1 MAFCG
6 YLRQST
12 ATTLVIGPFLDDTD
26 GKTPETALTI
36 AQADVLLWKE
46 GGTTLAQK
54 NEATTATHRSNGLYT
69 TPINTTDTN
78 TAGMLVVSVTETGAL
93 PIKQEYQ
100 VLPAVVY
107 DQRFSANAGAL
118 SGVVTYGT
126 AQAAT
131 STTIQLAAAE
141 TNADD
146 TLIGCVVGAYGS
158 TQGYWQFRAIT
169 DYVLSTDTAT
179 VDGWTVTPSGT
190 ITYVVYAA
198 APASTSSPTPSNVVK
213 INGTTVTGNGTSGN
227 LWRGA

>member
-26 GKTPETALTI
+26 GKTPETLLTI
-36 AQADVLLWKE
+36 NQSEVLLWKE
-46 GGTTLAQK
+46 GGTTFAQK
-54 NEATTATHRSNGLYT
+54 NESTAATHRSSGLYT

-78 TAGMLVVSVTETGAL
+78 TAGMLVVSVTKTGAL

-100 VLPAVVY
+100 ILPALVY
-107 DQRFSANAGAL
+107 DQRFSLNAGAL
-118 SGVVTYGT
+118 NGVVAYGT
-126 AQAAT
+126 AQFAT
-131 STTIQLAAAE
+131 ATTIQLAATE
-141 TNADD
+141 VNADD
-146 TLIGCVVGAYGS
+146 TLIGCVVGAYGA

-198 APASTSSPTPSNVVK
+198 APGSTSSPIPANTVQ
-213 INGTTVTGNGTSGN
+213 IAGTAVIGNGTSGN
-227 LWRGA
+227 KWRA

>member
-12 ATTLVIGPFLDDTD
+12 ATTLVIGPFLDDAD
-26 GKTPETALTI
+26 GKTPETVLTI
-36 AQADVLLWKE
+36 NQSEVLLWKE

-54 NEATTATHRSNGLYT
+54 NDSGATTHRSSGLYT

-78 TAGMLVVSVTETGAL
+78 TSGMLVVSVTKTGAL

-100 VLPAVVY
+100 VLPALVY
-107 DQRFSANAGAL
+107 DQRFSVVNSGAL
-118 SGVVTYGT
+118 NGVIAYGT
-126 AQAAT
+126 AQFAT
-131 STTIQLAAAE
+131 ATTIQLATTE

-198 APASTSSPTPSNVVK
+198 APASTSTPIPVNVK
-213 INGTTVTGNGTSGN
+213 QMNDATVLGNGTSGN
-227 LWRGA
+227 KWRG